1 MKRRQLLQMGVTA
14 TTLPGLANTISAK
27 PTGKLPM
34 VLTRG
39 HFETKLTYE
48 GRRFTGQKVVLK
60 DGHTKTGYDTN
71 GSVPGIDRGCV
82 QDLTVVIHGLD
93 VAASGAIDKVQEYKR
108 SLQRAGYEGTVI
120 GYSWDSDI
128 AGKLGFGLAED
139 CADKNAPKLARFLT
153 EYRRACPNGVLR
165 LVSHSLGA
173 RVIMETLKVLEANKS
188 GIKIDSVHMLG
199 AAIDNEAPTR
209 EWPASYRAFAN
220 RVGHTFNYWNS
231 DDPVLT
237 FAYPGWPLGESGVEW
252 GNTPPENYTD
262 IKVTAQAGSS
272 HSNYMAVA
280 AWVVN
285 DMYKARKPDDGSSG
299 GGGDGGN
306 DGDSGGRFSNGDQ
319 VESTTDLNTRAR
331 PDTGS
336 SVRVTVP
343 PGTTGKITG
352 GPTEKGGY
360 TWWKVNWTNRG
371 VEGWSAGKYL
381 KPSAGSGGGGNVS
394 GEADAWKPAAA
405 SNYTNASRA
414 GKINWIVLHVT
425 EGSYEGSIN
434 WFQNPSANV
443 SAHYVLRNADGH
455 ATQMVRHE
463 DIAWHAGGQNY
474 NEYSIGIEHEGH
486 VGQTNFTDA
495 LYQKSAAIVRR
506 LCEQYDIPKRHPGS
520 AVAPCDATAAGGI
533 IGHHQV
539 PEANCGPNDHTDP
552 GSTWDWEQFM
562 ALVRGDGGGGNG
574 NDGGDGGNGG
584 GRFSAGDRVAS
595 TTNLNTRARPGTDA
609 AIRET
614 VSPGTTGKITGDPT
628 QEGGYTWW
636 KVQWETGVQGWS
648 AGRYLTPGT
657 GGGSGSFSDGDR
669 VASTTNLNTR
679 HRPGLDSRVLKT
691 MSPGAVGEIMNGP
704 VRKDGYTWWGVHWL
718 EDDLWGWS
726 AGRYLK
732 KK

>member
-39 HFETKLTYE
+39 HFETELTYE

-93 VAASGAIDKVQEYKR
+93 VPASGAIDKVQEYKR

-188 GIKIDSVHMLG
+188 TIKVDSVHMLG

-252 GNTPPENYTD
+252 SNTPPKNYTD

-285 DMYKARKPDDGSSG
+285 DMYKARKLDDGSSG

-343 PGTTGKITG
+343 PGTTGKITE

-405 SNYTNASRA
+405 SNYTNASRGA

-434 WFQNPSANV
+434 WFQNPNANV

-463 DIAWHAGGQNY
+463 DIGWHAGGQNY

-520 AVAPCDATAAGGI
+520 AVAPCDATAGGGI

-584 GRFSAGDRVAS
+584 GRFSAGD
-595 TTNLNTRARPGTDA
+595 
-609 AIRET
+609 
-614 VSPGTTGKITGDPT
+614 
-628 QEGGYTWW
+628 Q
-636 KVQWETGVQGWS
+636 
-648 AGRYLTPGT
+648 
-657 GGGSGSFSDGDR
+657 

>member
-1 MKRRQLLQMGVTA
+1 M
-14 TTLPGLANTISAK
+14 
-27 PTGKLPM
+27 
-34 VLTRG
+34 
-39 HFETKLTYE
+39 
-48 GRRFTGQKVVLK
+48 
-60 DGHTKTGYDTN
+60 
-71 GSVPGIDRGCV
+71 
-82 QDLTVVIHGLD
+82 
-93 VAASGAIDKVQEYKR
+93 
-108 SLQRAGYEGTVI
+108 QRAGYEGTVI

-252 GNTPPENYTD
+252 GNTPPKNYTD

-306 DGDSGGRFSNGDQ
+306 DGDGGSRFSNGDQ

-336 SVRVTVP
+336 SVRVTVS

-352 GPTEKGGY
+352 G
-360 TWWKVNWTNRG
+360 
-371 VEGWSAGKYL
+371 
-381 KPSAGSGGGGNVS
+381 
-394 GEADAWKPAAA
+394 
-405 SNYTNASRA
+405 
-414 GKINWIVLHVT
+414 
-425 EGSYEGSIN
+425 
-434 WFQNPSANV
+434 
-443 SAHYVLRNADGH
+443 
-455 ATQMVRHE
+455 
-463 DIAWHAGGQNY
+463 
-474 NEYSIGIEHEGH
+474 
-486 VGQTNFTDA
+486 
-495 LYQKSAAIVRR
+495 
-506 LCEQYDIPKRHPGS
+506 
-520 AVAPCDATAAGGI
+520 
-533 IGHHQV
+533 
-539 PEANCGPNDHTDP
+539 
-552 GSTWDWEQFM
+552 
-562 ALVRGDGGGGNG
+562 
-574 NDGGDGGNGG
+574 
-584 GRFSAGDRVAS
+584 
-595 TTNLNTRARPGTDA
+595 
-609 AIRET
+609 
-614 VSPGTTGKITGDPT
+614 PT